1 MENIKIGIVIK
12 FFSKPSVAAM
22 EITDG
27 TLNVGDRIRIH
38 GATTDFE
45 QSVDS
50 MQVENSTITEAKKGD
65 RIGIKV
71 NDKVR
76 EHDIVYKII

>member
-50 MQVENSTITEAKKGD
+50 MQVENTTITEAKKGD

-71 NDKVR
+71 TDKVR

>member
-50 MQVENSTITEAKKGD
+50 MQVENTTIMEAKKGD

-71 NDKVR
+71 SDKVR
-76 EHDIVYKII
+76 EHDIVYKIV